1 MSIIFVL
8 TFSIQAISSVYKVI
22 NHKIYQLA
30 QIYEVFF
37 SFISYTI
44 IHTLKRK
51 EFFMD
56 KKILE
61 YECPTCG
68 GPLRFDIDTQMI
80 VCEYCNNRFPEDVFS
95 KKEDDTSETNDPKID
110 WNLAGYIKDHE
121 QMTVDCSFSCTSC
134 GAEVLADS
142 NTAAT
147 ECMYCGSPLLVT
159 NNVTGTLKPDLII
172 PFKLDKAAAEKKLK
186 QFYMRKI
193 LLPNAF
199 KDRNKI
205 SKITGMYVPF
215 WLFSANGSGDVTFS
229 ARKVNKHR
237 DGDYIITTTKYYSAF
252 RSGNVKFI
260 KVPVDASNKMEDNYM
275 DGLEPYNYEELT
287 PFSNSYM
294 AGFFSDKF
302 DMDVN
307 ACSKRALTRITN
319 STNEAFKKTVTGYSS
334 VSVSKSNISMSDRKI
349 HYVLLPVWMLNTKY
363 DGKMYKF
370 AINGQ
375 TGKVSGDLPID
386 KRKKKIISVAL
397 FLINLAILALGSYN
411 IFT

>member
-1 MSIIFVL
+1 
-8 TFSIQAISSVYKVI
+8 
-22 NHKIYQLA
+22 
-30 QIYEVFF
+30 
-37 SFISYTI
+37 
-44 IHTLKRK
+44 
-51 EFFMD
+51 MD

-68 GPLRFDIDTQMI
+68 GPLRFDIDNQMI
-80 VCEYCNNRFPEDVFS
+80 VCEYCNNQFPEDVFRQ
-95 KKEDDTSETNDPKID
+95 KEDDTTETNDSKID

-172 PFKLDKAAAEKKLK
+172 PFKLDKAAAERKLK

-199 KDRNKI
+199 KDKNKI

-215 WLFSANGSGDVTFS
+215 WLFSANGSGDVTFN
-229 ARKVNKHR
+229 AKKVSKHR
-237 DGDYIITTTKYYSAF
+237 NGDYIITTTKHYSAF

-275 DGLEPYNYEELT
+275 DGLEPYNYGELT

-307 ACSKRALTRITN
+307 ACSTRALTRIKN
-319 STNEAFKKTVTGYSS
+319 STNEALKKTVTGYSS
-334 VSVSKSNISMSDRKI
+334 VSVARSNIAMSDREI
-349 HYVLLPVWMLNTKY
+349 HYALLPVWMLNTKY
-363 DGKMYKF
+363 NDKMYKF

-386 KRKKKIISVAL
+386 KRKKKIISVAI
-397 FLINLAILALGSYN
+397 FLINFALLALGSYT